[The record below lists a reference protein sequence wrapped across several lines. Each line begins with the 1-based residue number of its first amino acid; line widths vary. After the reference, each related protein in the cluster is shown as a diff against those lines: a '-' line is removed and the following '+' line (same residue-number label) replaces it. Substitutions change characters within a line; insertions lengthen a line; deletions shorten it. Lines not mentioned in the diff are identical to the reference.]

1 MNLLNIQNDASG
13 VARKCQRNWD
23 YSRTVPQE
31 HIEHLANIA
40 KNAPTKQDEDYYN
53 IAILTNLKMI
63 DMVYKTT
70 VGFTKLDKINGS
82 VLKDD
87 DGAVAWRNPQSRSN
101 VLFLYFAKEPST
113 NHTYHFGLKDEKQNG
128 KPIPNTDFNKKVQD
142 TYAAM
147 GSSIGIT
154 AFAAAQ
160 LGYVTGANKNF
171 FNREQTKID
180 LGLEDMEGKIV
191 YSLGIGYPD
200 TTLRHY
206 ISHENKVYG
215 SISHNRNRPVEI
227 RYIN

>member
-1 MNLLNIQNDASG
+1 MDILSIQSNASE

-53 IAILTNLKMI
+53 IAILTNLEKI
-63 DMVYKTT
+63 HMVYKTT
-70 VGFTKLDKINGS
+70 VGFTKRDKINGG

-87 DGAVAWRNPQSRSN
+87 DGAPAWRNPQSRAN
-101 VLFLYFAKEPST
+101 VLFLYFIKEPST
-113 NHTYHFGLKDEKQNG
+113 NFTYYFGGEDDG
-128 KPIPNTDFNKKVQD
+128 KPIPNSQFYKRVQD
-142 TYAAM
+142 AYAAM
-147 GSSIGIT
+147 GSSIGLT

-160 LGYVTGANKNF
+160 LGYVTGPNKNF
-171 FNREQTKID
+171 FDREQTKIS
-180 LGLEDMEGKIV
+180 LGLEDMEGEIT

-200 TTLRHY
+200 STLKHY
-206 ISHENKVYG
+206 VSHENKVYG
-215 SISHNRNRPVEI
+215 SISENRNRPVEI

>member
-1 MNLLNIQNDASG
+1 
-13 VARKCQRNWD
+13 
-23 YSRTVPQE
+23 
-31 HIEHLANIA
+31 
-40 KNAPTKQDEDYYN
+40 
-53 IAILTNLKMI
+53 
-63 DMVYKTT
+63 
-70 VGFTKLDKINGS
+70 
-82 VLKDD
+82 
-87 DGAVAWRNPQSRSN
+87 
-101 VLFLYFAKEPST
+101 LFLYFIKEPST
-113 NHTYHFGLKDEKQNG
+113 NHTYYFGTGKDDGN
-128 KPIPNTDFNKKVQD
+128 PIPNNQFDKQVQD
-142 TYAAM
+142 AYAAM
-147 GSSIGIT
+147 GSSIGLT

-171 FNREQTKID
+171 FNREQTKIS